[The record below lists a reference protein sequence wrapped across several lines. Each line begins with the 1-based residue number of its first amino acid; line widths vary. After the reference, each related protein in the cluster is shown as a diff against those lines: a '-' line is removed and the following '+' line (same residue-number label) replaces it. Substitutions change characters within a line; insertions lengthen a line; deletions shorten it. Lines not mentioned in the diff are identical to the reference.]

1 MASAEAAAVFQAN
14 QDLLAAWS
22 APDLGI
28 DDFRRIFEDFL
39 GGLAIPAG
47 AEFENVDAGGVPSI
61 WAQAPGASADKVIL
75 HFHSGGLVMGSAKGY
90 RSFGANLSA
99 ATGARVLLVD
109 FRLAPEHAMPAQ
121 LDDALAAYHWVL
133 GQGVAPSS
141 VMICGDSGGGGLALA
156 TLLALRDRNEPLPA
170 AGMAMSPL
178 ADWTMSGES
187 MVTNADKDPLVPGP
201 GLLSMLAPMVLGE
214 GGDAKDPY
222 NSPVFGDYT
231 GLPPLLVMAGSIET
245 LRDDGYRVVQA
256 AQAVGVDATWLEG
269 EDMVH
274 IWPIFADRLPE
285 ARATLEEMGAFA
297 RKHLR

>member
-1 MASAEAAAVFQAN
+1 MPSPQAAEVFKAN

-39 GGLAIPAG
+39 AGLAIPEG
-47 AEFENVDAGGVPSI
+47 ATFENVDAGGVPSI
-61 WAQAPGASADKVIL
+61 WASAPGASADKAIL
-75 HFHSGGLVMGSAKGY
+75 HFHSGGLVMGSANGY

-133 GQGVAPSS
+133 GQGIAPGS
-141 VMICGDSGGGGLALA
+141 VIICGDSGGGGLGLA
-156 TLLALRDRNEPLPA
+156 TLLALRDRSEPLPA
-170 AGMAMSPL
+170 AGIAISPL
-178 ADWTMSGES
+178 ADWTMSGDS

-214 GGDAKDPY
+214 SGDPKDPY
-222 NSPVFGDYT
+222 NSPVFGDYS
-231 GLPPLLVMAGSIET
+231 GLPPILAMAGSIEA

-256 AQAVGVDATWLEG
+256 AQQAGVDATWIEG
-269 EDMVH
+269 EGMVH

-285 ARATLEEMGAFA
+285 AQATLEEVGAFA
-297 RKHLR
+297 RKHLA